1 MKILTAVAN
10 ILGLFEARFQIFGY
24 TLTRNPVFS
33 ERGATSSQSGLLRT
47 QSCLISAY
55 PLSFN
60 DIDPTKW
67 VALMPNG
74 LKRRPPFRNGT
85 LWKIGRFLWKHL
97 VHFFENQPKEIFRHL
112 SEKASKGR
120 FPTPERL
127 QNHSNES
134 KELKRK
140 GDKERRRRKSRGLK
154 KSNDC
159 TLRFYN
165 SYLVGRKRAI

>member
-1 MKILTAVAN
+1 M
-10 ILGLFEARFQIFGY
+10 
-24 TLTRNPVFS
+24 LTRNHVFF

-47 QSCLISAY
+47 QSCLISAH

-74 LKRRPPFRNGT
+74 LKRRPPLRNGT
-85 LWKIGRFLWKHL
+85 LWKIGRILWKHL
-97 VHFFENQPKEIFRHL
+97 VDFFENQPNEICGHL
-112 SEKASKGR
+112 SVKASKGR
-120 FPTPERL
+120 FPTPEKL

-140 GDKERRRRKSRGLK
+140 GEKERARRKSEGEK
-154 KSNDC
+154 KAMIALFVC
-159 TLRFYN
+159 IIATL
-165 SYLVGRKRAI
+165 LDTKGHLAIARITLSKIQVDILWIN